1 MSQVPDE
8 LMDLVN
14 DPFVFGNTADLT
26 TKDILKRYQDRMGQR
41 PGFGEVNEVYNRP
54 DNSTRPPPRRV
65 ETDPALWQQ
74 QESSVRP
81 VQEPPMPS
89 YNQPHPNT
97 PPQRWRTH
105 EENGH
110 APSPYG
116 NNNNQ
121 FEHSDTEGPTDGQK
135 REWRN
140 SGWGRQNSG
149 VGVGG
154 NT

>member
-1 MSQVPDE
+1 M
-8 LMDLVN
+8 VN

-41 PGFGEVNEVYNRP
+41 PGLGEVNEVFNRP
-54 DNSTRPPPRRV
+54 DNSSRPPPRRV

-74 QESSVRP
+74 QESSVRT
-81 VQEPPMPS
+81 VQEPPMPIPPF
-89 YNQPHPNT
+89 NQTNPGT
-97 PPQRWRTH
+97 PPQRWRPH

-110 APSPYG
+110 PSPYG
-116 NNNNQ
+116 GSQ
-121 FEHSDTEGPTDGQK
+121 YEHSDTEGPSEAQK
-135 REWRN
+135 REWRQ
-140 SGWGRQNSG
+140 SGGVWGRQNSG